1 MKFNGVNKMK
11 ASLNEVWELIDSLT
25 LDEKRIIYKRMERD
39 INSKLLDIL
48 EKANERSEKDSI
60 SFENIT
66 KEVEETRGKLYEQN

>member
-60 SFENIT
+60 SFEDIT